1 VRSSSIWPHIH
12 PNLHNERLKP
22 STTWGIKSFPY
33 CKNRFN
39 LLRAFSNQNHRD
51 PSGKGGVLDIAQTI
65 DHSLLKPEVT
75 EEEIK
80 KLCEESKKYGFVSV
94 CVNPVWVSLC
104 LGLLKGSSIQG
115 GSLPFRPEPSGRRQ
129 DKSVKICTVSGFPL
143 GANKSEIK
151 AKEAEIAIKDGADEI
166 DMVANIGA
174 LRAGDF
180 KLVEEDIK
188 AVRNAIGN
196 EKILKVIIETAVLT
210 NQEKIKSTEL
220 IIACGADFVKT
231 STGFGYSGATVEDV
245 KLLKKVVGDKIRIKA
260 SGGIRDYNTA
270 LELIEAGAS
279 RIGTSSGVQIVEQSK
294 RAES

>member
-1 VRSSSIWPHIH
+1 M
-12 PNLHNERLKP
+12 
-22 STTWGIKSFPY
+22 
-33 CKNRFN
+33 
-39 LLRAFSNQNHRD
+39 AFSNQNHGD
-51 PSGKGGVLDIAQTI
+51 PSGKGGVLNIAGTI

-80 KLCEESKKYGFVSV
+80 KLCEEGKKYGFASV

-104 LGLLKGSSIQG
+104 LDLLEGSSVQG
-115 GSLPFRPEPSGRRQ
+115 
-129 DKSVKICTVSGFPL
+129 KSVKICTVSGFPL
-143 GANKSEIK
+143 GTNKSEIK
-151 AKEAEIAIKDGADEI
+151 AKEAEVAIKEGADEI

-294 RAES
+294 RAEG